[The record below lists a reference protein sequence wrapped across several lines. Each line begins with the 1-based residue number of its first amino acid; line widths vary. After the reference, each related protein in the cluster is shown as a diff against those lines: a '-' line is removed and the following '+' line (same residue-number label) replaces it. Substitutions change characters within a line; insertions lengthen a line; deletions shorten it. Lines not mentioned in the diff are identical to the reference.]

1 MVCTEILPLSMGE
14 ENELIRIE
22 SFTKEQLVAYLQA
35 LISTDFAGLV
45 QLLYRLDISEVR
57 LKKTLANNPEQDA
70 GELIA
75 QMIIDRLE
83 QKKKAREAF
92 NKRDWGGSE
101 EERW

>member
-1 MVCTEILPLSMGE
+1 MGG
-14 ENELIRIE
+14 ENELIHIE

-35 LISTDFAGLV
+35 LISKDFAGLV
-45 QLLYRLDISEVR
+45 QLLYRLDISEAR
-57 LKKTLANNPEQDA
+57 LKKTLATNPEQDA

-83 QKKKAREAF
+83 QKKKAREEF
-92 NKRDWGGSE
+92 GRKDWGGSE

>member
-1 MVCTEILPLSMGE
+1 MAGDH
-14 ENELIRIE
+14 ELIRIE
-22 SFTKEQLVAYLQA
+22 SLTKEQLVAYLQT
-35 LISTDFAGLV
+35 LISKDFSGLV

-57 LKKTLANNPEQDA
+57 LKQTLATYPEKDA

-83 QKKKAREAF
+83 QKKKAREEF
-92 NKRDWGGSE
+92 GNKDWGGSE